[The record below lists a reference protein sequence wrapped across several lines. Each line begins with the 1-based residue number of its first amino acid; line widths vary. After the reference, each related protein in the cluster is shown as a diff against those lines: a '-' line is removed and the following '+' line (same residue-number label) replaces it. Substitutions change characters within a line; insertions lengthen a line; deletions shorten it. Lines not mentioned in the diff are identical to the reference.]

1 MSDAAEMMTRSKV
14 LEEDTKV
21 QAHGAASAAGA
32 VPVGGDQPD
41 SFKPASRP
49 QHDTPHHHHAPR
61 DCPVVAAGCLLLR
74 LPPGPGK
81 VAVTNFRGGGVAGG
95 AGRTCVGARGGA
107 GAHLDGAGRPCSR
120 LPPALRRR
128 PRISH
133 LGARAPRPRRHTFLG
148 AAATAAP

>member
-1 MSDAAEMMTRSKV
+1 MSDAAEMMTSSKV

-21 QAHGAASAAGA
+21 QAHGAASA

-49 QHDTPHHHHAPR
+49 QHDTPHAPR
-61 DCPVVAAGCLLLR
+61 NCPVVAAR
-74 LPPGPGK
+74 VPPPLAPACQGK
-81 VAVTNFRGGGVAGG
+81 VAVTNFRLHGGGVAGG

-120 LPPALRRR
+120 LPPALRR